1 MLRLDVS
8 NQSKEVPDEIVRR
21 RRFFSCQQQFY
32 RGGRPEGQEGGQKKR
47 PNDLFVLRDF
57 LKPCQKDIIGIAV
70 ESTFNWYWLVDGLM
84 DSGYKVHL
92 ANPSAIQQYSGVKH
106 ADDKHDAF

>member
-8 NQSKEVPDEIVRR
+8 NQPEDVPDEIVRR
-21 RRFFSCQQQFY
+21 RRLIFMAKNFLS
-32 RGGRPEGQEGGQKKR
+32 RWSTGRPRGCREKR

-57 LKPCQKDIIGIAV
+57 LKPYQKDIIGIAV
-70 ESTFNWYWLVDGLM
+70 ESIFNWYWLVNGLM

-106 ADDKHDAF
+106 ADDKHDVF